1 MLAMFEASQGYR
13 HLTKSV
19 GSRALYRWRWMLIKT
34 GLPHYPYGCLSEA
47 FVAALHW
54 LGPCC
59 SIVLRLESSVGLDVW
74 KEGPVG
80 SGRSTRG
87 CVGGDA
93 LTVMHGGKN

>member
-1 MLAMFEASQGYR
+1 MFEAIQGYR

-19 GSRALYRWRWMLIKT
+19 GSPALYRWRWMLIKT

-47 FVAALHW
+47 FVAALQW

-93 LTVMHGGKN
+93 LTVVHGGNN